1 MGSRSLSK
9 TNKKIIMDLPIT
21 KKVHAQKKAPSPV
34 CPTCMQPIAQGCGC
48 KMRGGKKIKRSN

>member
-1 MGSRSLSK
+1 MGMK
-9 TNKKIIMDLPIT
+9 GPAATPIT
-21 KKVHAQKKAPSPV
+21 QKVHAQKKAPSPV